1 MKNEILEIINNPDYQ
16 PLTFEDFFSLL
27 ELSTLEEGELL
38 KKTLN
43 ELVEESVLFLSKKKT
58 RYILPKEL
66 GYYKGKILI
75 KNPNYGFIV
84 SDDFKT
90 DLYVSKYDFFGAYDK
105 DEVLFKIN
113 KESSKRNKRK
123 DEAVV
128 IKILK
133 RNIETLVGSVKKD
146 KKREMYYLMTDN
158 TDINVKVKINKLNGA
173 KVDDI
178 VSLKITNYNY
188 DYLEGE
194 VKVVIGSSKDIGI
207 DILSLAVEY
216 GFNIKFNDA
225 TMYEVNHIDSNIDSE
240 VKRRRNSFDKVI
252 YTIDGDDSKD
262 LDDAISIKK
271 LDNDRY
277 FLGVYI
283 ADVSYYVK
291 EGSALDREA
300 YDRGTSL
307 YLADRVIPMLPVR
320 LSNDLCSLNPNE
332 EKLAIACEMIVSNQG
347 KVEEAELFET
357 VIKTKKRLTYNKCNE
372 VLETKDCISD
382 KEYLD
387 VLPDLELMS
396 ALATILQNKN
406 SKRGAL
412 DFDVPEGKIIVDEE
426 GKAIDAKLI
435 KRGVSE
441 RIIEAFMILAN
452 ETVAET
458 IERMDLPFIYRVHDK
473 PDPMK
478 LQDLKIMAGYLGY
491 SLRAGYATE
500 IQKFLES
507 IKEEDDFLKTFVLRL
522 MSKAVYSEE
531 NIGHFGLGSEA
542 YTHFTSPIRRYPDL
556 IVHRLIRKY
565 IFNGDINVSEF
576 SALTS
581 KISDI
586 AIQSSKKERASIQCE
601 YDVEDMKKAEYMN
614 QFLGKTFEGKISSIT
629 SFGMFV
635 TLPNTVEGL
644 VRLRDMTDDYY
655 IFNPTLYTL
664 VGEKT
669 RRKYRIGDDVLVK
682 LVKSDKK
689 VREID
694 FKLVY
699 NIDRQEKEYGK
710 FQKNNRKK

>member
-27 ELSTLEEGELL
+27 ELQNLSDGELL

-43 ELVEESVLFLSKKKT
+43 ELVEENVLFLSKKKT
-58 RYILPKEL
+58 RYILPKDL
-66 GYYKGKILI
+66 GYYKGKISI
-75 KNPNYGFIV
+75 KNPNYGFII
-84 SDDFKT
+84 SDDFEN
-90 DLYVSKYDFFGAYDK
+90 DLYVSKHDFLGAYDK
-105 DEVLFKIN
+105 DIVLFKIN
-113 KESSKRNKRK
+113 KKSFRKGKSK
-123 DEAVV
+123 DEASVV
-128 IKILK
+128 KILK
-133 RNIETLVGSVKKD
+133 RSIETLVGSIKKD
-146 KKREMYYLMTDN
+146 KKRDSYYLETDN
-158 TDINVKVKINKLNGA
+158 KDINVKVKVNNLNGS

-188 DYLEGE
+188 DYLEGD
-194 VKVVIGSSKDIGI
+194 VNVVIGSSKDIGV

-216 GFNIKFNDA
+216 GFSIKFNDN
-225 TMYEVNHIDSNIDSE
+225 TIYEVNHIDSDISKE

-262 LDDAISIKK
+262 LDDAVSIKK
-271 LDNDRY
+271 LDNGNY

-291 EGSALDREA
+291 EDSYLDKEA
-300 YDRGTSL
+300 YSRGTSL

-332 EKLAIACEMIVSNQG
+332 EKLAQGLEMIVDSQG
-347 KVEEAELFET
+347 KVIESEIFET

-372 VLETKDCISD
+372 VLETKDCKSD

-387 VLPDLELMS
+387 VLPDLEIMNEL
-396 ALATILQNKN
+396 ALILQQKN
-406 SKRGAL
+406 TKRGAL

-426 GKAIDAKLI
+426 GKAIDVKLI

-441 RIIEAFMILAN
+441 RIIESFMILAN

-473 PDPMK
+473 PDPIK
-478 LQDLKIMAGYLGY
+478 FQDLKVLSQALGY
-491 SLRAGYATE
+491 SLRAGYSTE
-500 IQKFLES
+500 IQKFLTS
-507 IKEEDDFLKTFVLRL
+507 IKEEDDFLKTLVLRL
-522 MSKAVYSEE
+522 MSKAIYSEE
-531 NIGHFGLGSEA
+531 NIGHFGLGSMS

-556 IVHRLIRKY
+556 VVHRLIRKY
-565 IFNGDINVSEF
+565 IFNGDINESEF
-576 SALTS
+576 NALTN

-601 YDVEDMKKAEYMN
+601 YDVEDMKKAEYMSN
-614 QFLGKTFEGKISSIT
+614 FIGQTFEGKISSIT
-629 SFGMFV
+629 NFGMFV

-644 VRLRDMTDDYY
+644 VRLKDMTDDYY
-655 IFNPTLYTL
+655 MFNPTLYTL
-664 VGEKT
+664 IGEKT
-669 RRKYRIGDDVLVK
+669 RRKYRIGDSVLVK
-682 LVKSDKK
+682 LTKSDKK

-699 NIDRQEKEYGK
+699 NKDKQEKEHGK
-710 FQKNNRKK
+710 FKKNNR